1 MTHPQIADV
10 AVIGVP
16 DAEMGK
22 AVLAVVELRAGAQA
36 TAADVIGF
44 ARREL
49 AHYKCPRHVEFVDT
63 LPREPQGK
71 IRKRDLLARFANDRV
86 R

>member
-1 MTHPQIADV
+1 M
-10 AVIGVP
+10 
-16 DAEMGK
+16 
-22 AVLAVVELRAGAQA
+22 LAVVELRAGAQA

-49 AHYKCPRHVEFVDT
+49 AHYKCPRHVEFIDA

-71 IRKRDLLARFANDRV
+71 IKKQDLVERFTARRGSEGPG
-86 R
+86 